1 MADWRSKSRTGKSQF
16 IPHLEEI
23 RRRVDLGQTTKQI
36 YDDFIEQGLVNFGYD
51 QFARYIRKNVKQQ
64 KAIEVEE
71 TKFVLAQSPVAMLPK
86 PQLTPRTGSGDRRRE
101 DFQHNPIPDKDRIYA
116 KE

>member
-1 MADWRSKSRTGKSQF
+1 MVDWRSKPRTGKSQF

-36 YDDFIEQGLVNFGYD
+36 YEHFIEQGLVDFGYD
-51 QFARYIRKNVKQQ
+51 QFARYIRKNVKKQ
-64 KAIEVEE
+64 KAIEAKATE
-71 TKFVLAQSPVAMLPK
+71 FVLAQSPAAMLPK
-86 PQLTPRTGSGDRRRE
+86 PQLIPRTGTGDHRRE